1 MAYTTP
7 RVAKSKPGNQRTL
20 TKKGKFVKS
29 LIREVVGFAPYEK
42 RIMELIKN
50 SKDKR
55 AKKFAKQR
63 LGTLRR
69 GKRKVDELTDII
81 QAQRRKQEKHE

>member
-1 MAYTTP
+1 MTYTTP
-7 RVAKSKPGNQRTL
+7 RIAKAKPGNQRKL
-20 TKKGKFVKS
+20 TKKGIFVKS
-29 LIREVVGFAPYEK
+29 LIREVVGFSPYEK
-42 RIMELIKN
+42 RIMELLKN

-69 GKRKVDELTDII
+69 AKRKVDELTDII
-81 QAQRRKQEKHE
+81 QSQRRKQEKHE